1 MTTVKHK
8 YQQGYFA
15 GIKWARNE
23 AEVVATKEKA
33 RVRLVC
39 LFWAVVSFVV
49 GAVLF

>member
-1 MTTVKHK
+1 MSTVKHN

-23 AEVVATKEKA
+23 AVATASKEKA
-33 RVRLVC
+33 RVQRVC
-39 LFWAVVSFVV
+39 LFWAVVSFVA